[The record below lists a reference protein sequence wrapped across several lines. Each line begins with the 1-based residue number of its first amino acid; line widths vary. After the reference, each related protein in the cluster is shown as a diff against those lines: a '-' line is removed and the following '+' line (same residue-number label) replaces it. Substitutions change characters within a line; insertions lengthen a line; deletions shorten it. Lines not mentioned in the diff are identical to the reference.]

1 MLYYVTINMECA
13 KTHSIQ
19 NSMLSLPY
27 KMIGKASDNLMFIP
41 VKFNDKKMTMV

>member
-1 MLYYVTINMECA
+1 MECA
-13 KTHSIQ
+13 ETHSIQ

-41 VKFNDKKMTMV
+41 VKFNDKKNDYGLVWPY